1 MCDTVIYTKTRY
13 VSAGTSAALVP
24 SMTTT
29 QKANLEAARTALL
42 AAAAAYRKAYE
53 ACEVAP
59 MTDES
64 REVLALDASDL
75 DFQCAALLDNAGPL
89 FELDK

>member
-1 MCDTVIYTKTRY
+1 M
-13 VSAGTSAALVP
+13 
-24 SMTTT
+24 T
-29 QKANLEAARTALL
+29 QKANLEAARQALRAAASQYL
-42 AAAAAYRKAYE
+42 AAFE

-64 REVLALDASDL
+64 REVMARDATDL
-75 DFQCAALLDNAGPL
+75 EYQCHAMLEDTGPL

>member
-1 MCDTVIYTKTRY
+1 MTR
-13 VSAGTSAALVP
+13 
-24 SMTTT
+24 T

-42 AAAAAYRKAYE
+42 AAASAYREAYE

-64 REVLALDASDL
+64 REVPALDASDL
-75 DFQCAALLDNAGPL
+75 AFQCEALLDDTGPL